1 MGNESVLLKN
11 QLVRVLMAASNSALE
26 PNVGAYPPAAPV
38 ALEL

>member
-11 QLVRVLMAASNSALE
+11 QLVRVLMAASSCALE
-26 PNVGAYPPAAPV
+26 PDVGANPPARPV